1 MNGQLR
7 SKPSDTTVRVSKE
20 MARTLGIVAKHRGM
34 RSIAE
39 YMDGV
44 CKPWILQDLSGL
56 LGAANEQVR
65 REMSAK

>member
-1 MNGQLR
+1 MTR
-7 SKPSDTTVRVSKE
+7 VVDSKPSDTTVRVSKD

-34 RSIAE
+34 SIAE